1 MQWEH
6 EPERLGLKHNR
17 VLGGGKRAS
26 EWVNRRRDER
36 LRGTVRLSVVAT
48 GLASGLASSDCAGRG
63 GWRCAAG
70 VVVVEW
76 LALEGWVMLPLEVWV
91 VLAAWD
97 LARAAHAGTQL
108 SNELSHYW
116 TDGPYLLSKPPEEE
130 EAKMVQ
136 VYCMRDCRRIAD
148 VLGCYPLS
156 VPEVS
161 WLCVLPAAAWL
172 AAKNHTNTRDI

>member
-1 MQWEH
+1 MQAAAD
-6 EPERLGLKHNR
+6 
-17 VLGGGKRAS
+17 GG
-26 EWVNRRRDER
+26 
-36 LRGTVRLSVVAT
+36 
-48 GLASGLASSDCAGRG
+48 
-63 GWRCAAG
+63 AG

-136 VYCMRDCRRIAD
+136 VCLHQRLRDVSGRSRLLPRKRTRG
-148 VLGCYPLS
+148 VLAVRAPC
-156 VPEVS
+156 
-161 WLCVLPAAAWL
+161 CCL
-172 AAKNHTNTRDI
+172 ARCEKSHEHARHLAE

>member
-36 LRGTVRLSVVAT
+36 LRGTVRLRVV
-48 GLASGLASSDCAGRG
+48 GLRVVGLASASGLASSDRAGRG
-63 GWRCAAG
+63 GWRCATG

-91 VLAAWD
+91 VLASGTW
-97 LARAAHAGTQL
+97 LARAA
-108 SNELSHYW
+108 
-116 TDGPYLLSKPPEEE
+116 
-130 EAKMVQ
+130 
-136 VYCMRDCRRIAD
+136 
-148 VLGCYPLS
+148 
-156 VPEVS
+156 S
-161 WLCVLPAAAWL
+161 WPIISAQQ
-172 AAKNHTNTRDI
+172 

>member
-26 EWVNRRRDER
+26 EWVNCRRDER
-36 LRGTVRLSVVAT
+36 LRGTVCLRVV
-48 GLASGLASSDCAGRG
+48 ASGLASSDVAIRTAVGAVPSCAGRG

-91 VLAAWD
+91 VLASGTW
-97 LARAAHAGTQL
+97 LARAAPCPIISAQ
-108 SNELSHYW
+108 
-116 TDGPYLLSKPPEEE
+116 
-130 EAKMVQ
+130 Q
-136 VYCMRDCRRIAD
+136 
-148 VLGCYPLS
+148 
-156 VPEVS
+156 
-161 WLCVLPAAAWL
+161 
-172 AAKNHTNTRDI
+172 